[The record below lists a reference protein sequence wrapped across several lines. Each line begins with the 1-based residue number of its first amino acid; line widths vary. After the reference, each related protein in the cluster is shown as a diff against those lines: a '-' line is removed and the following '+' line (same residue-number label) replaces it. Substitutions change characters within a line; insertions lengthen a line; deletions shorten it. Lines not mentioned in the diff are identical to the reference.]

1 MMSHVCKDFQLNS
14 TKEWSRCPLTQAWP
28 STSARLA
35 MVRLQRKTR
44 SLPPKK
50 KRSKRMEISL
60 LKRKRRIKRKRRTK
74 SLLTRRMRSLLTRRM
89 RSLLTRRT
97 VINPLRNPLK
107 NLLRNPLRK
116 KRVTL
121 RKKEVRLNQT
131 KLTRLRSLRSQAR
144 KRTLKVTKRRH

>member
-1 MMSHVCKDFQLNS
+1 MLTMFLVYADFQLLS
-14 TKEWSRCPLTQAWP
+14 TKEWNRCPHTQAWP
-28 STSARLA
+28 STSARLV

-74 SLLTRRMRSLLTRRM
+74 SLLTRRM